1 MGGCVKCNI
10 CLERCEVTVLVSS
23 SSRSVYMYIE
33 LCGFSHAGSLC
44 ALWAPAHRKCERP
57 DAESRGPCRGQRGAD
72 SRRGGLD
79 RVSTTRTTGRRAR
92 GYISRSSPCLSG
104 F

>member
-1 MGGCVKCNI
+1 MKCNI

-33 LCGFSHAGSLC
+33 LCVVSLTQGRSVHCGLLLIESVSDRTRRAEAHAE
-44 ALWAPAHRKCERP
+44 A
-57 DAESRGPCRGQRGAD
+57 
-72 SRRGGLD
+72 RGGLTLGEE
-79 RVSTTRTTGRRAR
+79 VSTGSRRRAPR
-92 GYISRSSPCLSG
+92 GAGHGDTSRSSPCLSG